1 GLEVRNLTNDLHRC
15 KSPRK
20 LLDRTVSDSEPKS
33 TTACLSAYF
42 NSVYKIGVQDKEK
55 KLFSKNLHFFGLS
68 LSGTEKKHYIKKV
81 WPKRQFLI
89 PGVKNEKN
97 EPLYASEQILL
108 PPLHIKLGLMKN
120 FVKAMDCGG
129 SGFQYLRLKFLKA
142 NKTMGCNMS
151 LKIHFL
157 HSHLEFYPENLG
169 SVSDEHGEQFHQAIP
184 NMGAR
189 YQGKWNPKMLADYFW
204 TLKMDI
210 PQAKHSR

>member
-1 GLEVRNLTNDLHRC
+1 MKEAYETLKHMLSSIEYSKHSWYIRSDLKVIAVLVGLQAGYTKFFCFLYQWDSR
-15 KSPRK
+15 
-20 LLDRTVSDSEPKS
+20 DR
-33 TTACLSAYF
+33 
-42 NSVYKIGVQDKEK
+42 
-55 KLFSKNLHFFGLS
+55 
-68 LSGTEKKHYIKKV
+68 TEKKHYIKKV

-89 PGVKNEKN
+89 PDVKNEKN
-97 EPLYASEQILL
+97 EPLSASEKILL

-120 FVKAMDCGG
+120 FVKTINCGG
-129 SGFQYLRLKFLKA
+129 NGFQYLRLKFPKA
-142 NKTMGCNMS
+142 YKTTGCNMS

-169 SVSDEHGEQFHQAIP
+169 SVSDEHGEQFHQAIS

>member
-1 GLEVRNLTNDLHRC
+1 MRFASSG
-15 KSPRK
+15 
-20 LLDRTVSDSEPKS
+20 TV
-33 TTACLSAYF
+33 
-42 NSVYKIGVQDKEK
+42 
-55 KLFSKNLHFFGLS
+55 
-68 LSGTEKKHYIKKV
+68 GTEKKHYIKKV

-97 EPLYASEQILL
+97 EPLSASEKILL
-108 PPLHIKLGLMKN
+108 PPLQNKLGLMKN

-129 SGFQYLRLKFLKA
+129 SGFQYLRPKFPKA
-142 NKTMGCNMS
+142 YKTMGCNMS

-169 SVSDEHGEQFHQAIP
+169 SVSDEHSEQFHQAIS

-210 PQAKHSR
+210 SQAKHSRYAKYTRK